1 MPNFTVPRNVIYY
14 NDTKYPLS
22 DLANTAY
29 TDVIVGFV
37 EPSKNPDGSWVM
49 RDDGKSIVVQFP
61 TDGNLGSDIS
71 KLRNAGM
78 NVLLSVGGEF
88 PGTWVS
94 QNASPKNAYVQYS
107 QSVYDLAVQIAFLVV
122 SYGYSGVDIDYE
134 DNSGFDG
141 TGGYDGVQFL
151 VDLSSQLFQL
161 LPPGQNII
169 THAPQ
174 TPYWDASQWTN
185 GAYAQIWQK
194 NAGSIAWFNN
204 QFYNQGA
211 AYNDIEAYYPQI
223 VNLGI
228 PADRL
233 MVGTLLSGTAAEGYI
248 GLDAMMQVVSNLQAK
263 YANFAGA
270 FGGAMG
276 WEFSLDTPNGAWG
289 SQIAQALGL
298 TAGGGKDGQPNPV
311 PTSGNWSVNDL
322 TAATNAPAAAGDPDG
337 YEFTA
342 NGTSGMH
349 VVYRGVDNDIHEL
362 YWQNGAWG
370 ADDLTAATSAPA
382 AAGDPS
388 GFTFTADGTSGMHVV
403 YRGADSDIHE
413 LYWQN
418 GAWGVNDLTA
428 ATDAPAAA
436 GDPNGFTFTANGTS
450 GMHVVYRGADND
462 IHELYW
468 QNGAWG
474 VNDLTAA
481 TGAPP
486 AAGDPNGYAF
496 TANGTSGMHVVYR
509 WRRQ

>member
-61 TDGNLGSDIS
+61 TDGILGNDIS

-78 NVLLSVGGEF
+78 NVLLSVGGQF
-88 PGTWVS
+88 PGAWVS

-276 WEFSLDTPNGAWG
+276 WEFSDDTPNGAWG

-322 TAATNAPAAAGDPDG
+322 TAATNAPAAAGDP
-337 YEFTA
+337 
-342 NGTSGMH
+342 
-349 VVYRGVDNDIHEL
+349 
-362 YWQNGAWG
+362 
-370 ADDLTAATSAPA
+370 
-382 AAGDPS
+382 
-388 GFTFTADGTSGMHVV
+388 
-403 YRGADSDIHE
+403 
-413 LYWQN
+413 
-418 GAWGVNDLTA
+418 
-428 ATDAPAAA
+428 
-436 GDPNGFTFTANGTS
+436 NGFTFTANGTS

-468 QNGAWG
+468 LNGDWN

-481 TGAPP
+481 TNAPA
-486 AAGDPNGYAF
+486 AAGDPNGYMF
-496 TANGTSGMHVVYR
+496 TANGVSGMHVVYPSANGHINKF
-509 WRRQ
+509 WWALS